1 LFRLGSKFQGSID
14 YCVKPGYVGGEASY
28 IFTLEPIATSA
39 PSTQSNANNPTS
51 AAPTVDPNL
60 PPLQTVEDDPQMP
73 LGLCQ
78 GDCDTDD
85 DCLDELVCF
94 QREYLERVPGCSGQG
109 TASYDYC
116 VAPIGGSVAVDDGEV
131 AACTDDA
138 FTCPDGSSVGRE
150 PPSCEFP
157 ECPAVQACPM
167 DVMMCPG
174 GTSVSRVPPDC
185 EFEECPS
192 EPVACSLEVVQCAD
206 GSFVGREG

>member
-1 LFRLGSKFQGSID
+1 MFPFVQGSID
-14 YCVKPGYVGGEASY
+14 YCVKPGYVGDEAAY
-28 IFTLEPIATSA
+28 IFTIEPIATSA
-39 PSTQSNANNPTS
+39 PSTQSNANSPTS
-51 AAPTVDPNL
+51 SAPTVDPNL
-60 PPLQTVEDDPQMP
+60 PPLQSIEDEPQMP

-85 DCLDELVCF
+85 DCLDELICF
-94 QREYLERVPGCSGQG
+94 QRDYLERVPGCSGQG

-116 VAPIGGSVAVDDGEV
+116 VAPIGGSVVVDDGQV
-131 AACTDDA
+131 TACTDDA

-157 ECPAVQACPM
+157 ECPQVQACPM

-192 EPVACSLEVVQCAD
+192 EPVACTMEVVECED